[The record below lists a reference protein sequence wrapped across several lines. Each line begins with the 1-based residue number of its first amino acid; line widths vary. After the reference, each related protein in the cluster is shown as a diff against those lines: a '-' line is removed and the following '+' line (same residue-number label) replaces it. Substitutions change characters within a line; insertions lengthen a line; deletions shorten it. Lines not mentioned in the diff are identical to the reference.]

1 MLHYLIFCSNLNIIS
16 NYSADL
22 SLFGNCHHNI
32 IFGKINIQIP
42 LPWALFVNSNAK
54 NLEKLFGILIGKSL
68 LKKKGKFFSWQKN
81 WSSEWNILKIFRNY
95 IPSKKI
101 KFNYCQFQL
110 MNENIKRW
118 LKERSKLTKFFIRIK
133 KRSQTKIRSKS
144 CILHGVKNES

>member
-1 MLHYLIFCSNLNIIS
+1 MLICHYLEIAIIIS
-16 NYSADL
+16 FLAKSTFKFPFL
-22 SLFGNCHHNI
+22 ELCLWTLML
-32 IFGKINIQIP
+32 KI
-42 LPWALFVNSNAK
+42 WK
-54 NLEKLFGILIGKSL
+54 KLFGILIGKSL

-144 CILHGVKNES
+144 CILHRVKNES